1 MEFKQKKISLKKIKG
16 GIGKIKFALTF
27 APASI
32 ERLDGEVRM
41 RIFKVL
47 G

>member
-1 MEFKQKKISLKKIKG
+1 MKFKQKKISLKKFKG

-32 ERLDGEVRM
+32 ERLGGEDM
-41 RIFKVL
+41 MGIFKVL